1 MSFRDLDTRRVS
13 SRESAISCL
22 RRPEKAGGWTPE
34 MRFWRDI
41 CDDYMDYMDG
51 ICTCEAYVKQGC
63 ITERSKGR
71 VADLRL
77 RRIDV
82 IEFVMG
88 SV

>member
-1 MSFRDLDTRRVS
+1 
-13 SRESAISCL
+13 
-22 RRPEKAGGWTPE
+22 

-41 CDDYMDYMDG
+41 CDDYMDYMDE